1 MSYLEASRR
10 RAEELAKQETVR
22 ILSLETSCDETAAA
36 VIENGRKILSNV
48 VFSQIDLHELYGGVV
63 PEIASRAHMEACDRV
78 IDQALREAGMTLAE
92 VDALAVT
99 KGPGLVGAL
108 LTGVN
113 CMKGLAFAAG
123 KPLIGV
129 NHIEGHV
136 SANYLSH
143 PDLEPPFLCLVVS
156 GGHSHLVKV
165 ADYGDYRL
173 LGQTADDAAGEAFD
187 KAARVLGLPYPGG
200 PRIDALAEEGNP
212 EAFVL
217 PKPKTAGKYDYSF
230 SGLKTA
236 FINTVHGIEQRGE
249 PLPKADLAASFR
261 RAVCRELI
269 EKAEALLEDEAI
281 RCAQDDTGAPRER
294 AGDPSTRPGGLAQ
307 DDRRVSR
314 EDAGN
319 NIKRFALAGGV
330 SANREL
336 RRMAKDMCGRL
347 GVKLYMPE
355 IHLCT
360 DNGAMIGSAAYYRLM
375 RGEVAP
381 LSMNAEPALR
391 LV

>member
-1 MSYLEASRR
+1 MSYYEMSRR
-10 RAEELAKQETVR
+10 KAEELKERGAAR
-22 ILSLETSCDETAAA
+22 ILALETSCDETAAA

-78 IDQALREAGMTLAE
+78 VDQALKEAGMTLQDA
-92 VDALAVT
+92 DALAVT

-113 CMKGLAFAAG
+113 CMKGLAFAAE
-123 KPLIGV
+123 KPLVGV

-143 PDLEPPFLCLVVS
+143 PELEPPFLCLVVS
-156 GGHSHLVKV
+156 GGHSHLVEV
-165 ADYGDYRL
+165 ADYGIYRP

-187 KAARVLGLPYPGG
+187 KAARALGLPYPGG

-212 EAFVL
+212 EAFTL
-217 PKPKTAGKYDYSF
+217 PSPKTEGRYDYSF

-236 FINTVHGIEQRGE
+236 FMNTVHTLEQRGE

-269 EKAEALLEDEAI
+269 GKAKLLLEEH
-281 RCAQDDTGAPRER
+281 GADGYR
-294 AGDPSTRPGGLAQ
+294 G
-307 DDRRVSR
+307 
-314 EDAGN
+314 
-319 NIKRFALAGGV
+319 FALAGGV
-330 SANREL
+330 SANREM
-336 RRMAKDMCGRL
+336 RRMATEMCAGL
-347 GVKLYMPE
+347 KIPLYMPE
-355 IHLCT
+355 IGLCT
-360 DNGAMIGSAAYYRLM
+360 DNGAMIGSAGFYRLM
-375 RGEVAP
+375 NGEVAD
-381 LSMNAEPALR
+381 LALNAMPALR

>member
-1 MSYLEASRR
+1 MSYLEASRL
-10 RAEELAKQETVR
+10 RAKELAKQETVR

-48 VFSQIDLHELYGGVV
+48 VFSQINLHELYGGVV

-123 KPLIGV
+123 KPLVGV

-136 SANYLSH
+136 SANYLTH

-156 GGHSHLVKV
+156 GGHSHLVRV
-165 ADYGDYRL
+165 TDYGDYRL

-200 PRIDALAEEGNP
+200 PRIDSLAEEGNP
-212 EAFVL
+212 EAFAL

-261 RAVCRELI
+261 RAVCRELT
-269 EKAEALLEDEAI
+269 EKAELLI
-281 RCAQDDTGAPRER
+281 RDTAGAGKTP
-294 AGDPSTRPGGLAQ
+294 
-307 DDRRVSR
+307 
-314 EDAGN
+314 
-319 NIKRFALAGGV
+319 FAMAGGV

-336 RRMAKDMCGRL
+336 RRMAEDMCGRL

-355 IHLCT
+355 IQLCT

-375 RGEVAP
+375 RGEVAA
-381 LSMNAEPALR
+381 LNMNAEPALR

>member
-1 MSYLEASRR
+1 M
-10 RAEELAKQETVR
+10 
-22 ILSLETSCDETAAA
+22 
-36 VIENGRKILSNV
+36 ENGRKILSNV

-78 IDQALREAGMTLAE
+78 VDQALREAGMELSDA
-92 VDALAVT
+92 DALAVT

-113 CMKGLAFAAG
+113 CMKGIAFAAG

-143 PDLEPPFLCLVVS
+143 PELEPPFLCLVVS
-156 GGHSHLVKV
+156 GGHSHLVEV
-165 ADYGDYRL
+165 ADYGEYRL
-173 LGQTADDAAGEAFD
+173 IGQTVDDAAGEAFD
-187 KAARVLGLPYPGG
+187 KAARALGLPYPGG

-212 EAFVL
+212 EAFSL
-217 PKPKTAGKYDYSF
+217 PSPKTEGRYDYSF

-236 FINTVHGIEQRGE
+236 FMNTVHTLEQRGE
-249 PLPKADLAASFR
+249 ALPKADLAASFR

-269 EKAEALLEDEAI
+269 RKAEALLEDRGTE
-281 RCAQDDTGAPRER
+281 GYS
-294 AGDPSTRPGGLAQ
+294 G
-307 DDRRVSR
+307 
-314 EDAGN
+314 
-319 NIKRFALAGGV
+319 FALAGGV

-336 RRMAKDMCGRL
+336 RRMAREMCAGK
-347 GVKLYMPE
+347 GIPLYMPE
-355 IHLCT
+355 IALCT
-360 DNGAMIGSAAYYRLM
+360 DNGAMIGSAAYYRLLK
-375 RGEVAP
+375 GETAG
-381 LSMNAEPALR
+381 LDLNAMPALR